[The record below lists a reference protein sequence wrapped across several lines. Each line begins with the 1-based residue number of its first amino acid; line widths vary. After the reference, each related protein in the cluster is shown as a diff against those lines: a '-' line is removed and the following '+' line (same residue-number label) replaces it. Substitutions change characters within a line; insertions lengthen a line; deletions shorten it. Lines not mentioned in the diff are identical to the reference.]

1 MINLIGILS
10 LIILEAILVASVVV
24 YFMNKANLS
33 DEEVLSRDVENGK
46 KTQRIR
52 DKNVMIYKLVKK
64 VEELEDEN
72 RELKKELKRT
82 NNKRLRQDS

>member
-52 DKNVMIYKLVKK
+52 DKNAMIYKLVKR
-64 VEELEDEN
+64 VEELEDEI
-72 RELKKELKRT
+72 RELKKELKRA
-82 NNKRLRQDS
+82 NNKRL

>member
-10 LIILEAILVASVVV
+10 LIILEAIFVASVVV

-46 KTQRIR
+46 KTQVIR
-52 DKNVMIYKLVKK
+52 EKNLTINKLVKR
-64 VEELEDEN
+64 VEELEDEI
-72 RELKKELKRT
+72 RELKKELKRA
-82 NNKRLRQDS
+82 NSKRFRQNS